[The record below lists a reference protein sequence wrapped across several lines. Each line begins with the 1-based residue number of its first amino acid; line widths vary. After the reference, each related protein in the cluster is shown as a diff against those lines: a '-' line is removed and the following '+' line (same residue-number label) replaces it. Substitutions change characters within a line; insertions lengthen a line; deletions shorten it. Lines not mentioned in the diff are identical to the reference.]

1 MYPNQDQVLGLV
13 RNLLMLGGG
22 IAVGKGWLTT
32 DQITLIGGAGASII
46 PLVWTFFAHTDS
58 AKLAAV
64 TALPDVRKIVTVAS
78 PTNDAVKAAMND
90 ASQPKVAP
98 VL

>member
-1 MYPNQDQVLGLV
+1 MNQDQLTG
-13 RNLLMLGGG
+13 MLRIFVPTG
-22 IAVGKGWLTT
+22 IAWAVGKGYVP
-32 DQITLIGGAGASII
+32 AGAAGDVGAAILAVIGAAWSYS
-46 PLVWTFFAHTDS
+46 AHTDS

-64 TALPDVRKIVTVAS
+64 TALPDVKKIITVAS
-78 PTNDAVKAAMND
+78 PVNDAVKAAMND